1 MFDFIFD
8 LPLAVSGSAIILI
21 LSTYGVGGLL
31 LTRRWVIPR
40 LRVSADESDFCG
52 SMVQSIMVFYGLA
65 VALIAVSVWETYSE
79 VSKLVSSEAT
89 TLAALY
95 RDVSAYPDPI
105 RQDLQKDLRDYADY
119 VIHVA
124 WPKQQQGEVPKGG
137 VEIVNRFQKVLMSFE
152 PATEGQK
159 ILHGETLRA
168 YNLMVVARRLRL
180 DAVNTGLP
188 GVMWGVVVI
197 GGFIGLSSAFFFKVE
212 DARFHS
218 ILVTLLA
225 IFMGL
230 VIFMVLALDRPF
242 RGELGLPADPYQL
255 VYDQLMKP
263 AP

>member
-1 MFDFIFD
+1 MTDFVFD
-8 LPLAVSGSAIILI
+8 LPLAVSGAAVILI
-21 LSTYGVGGLL
+21 LCIYGVGGLL
-31 LTRRWVIPR
+31 LTRRWIISR
-40 LRVSADESDFCG
+40 LRMSADDSDFCG

-89 TLAALY
+89 SLAALY

-105 RQDLQKDLRDYADY
+105 RQGLQKELRDYTDY
-119 VIHVA
+119 VIHEA
-124 WPKQQQGEVPKGG
+124 WPKQQRGEVPVGG
-137 VEIVNRFQKVLMSFE
+137 VEQVNRFQKVLAGFE

-159 ILHGETLRA
+159 LLHGEALRA

-180 DAVNTGLP
+180 DAVKTGLP

-212 DARFHS
+212 DARLHS
-218 ILVTLLA
+218 ILVALLA